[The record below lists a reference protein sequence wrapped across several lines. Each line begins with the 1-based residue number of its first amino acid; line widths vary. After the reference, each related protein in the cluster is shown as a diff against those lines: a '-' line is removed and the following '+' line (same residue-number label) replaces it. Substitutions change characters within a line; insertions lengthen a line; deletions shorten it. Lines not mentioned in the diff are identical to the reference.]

1 MPLTIT
7 SKIRNLTIGFCPQFM
22 QLLLYLIKLLLTI
35 TIKMVTLCIIVFC
48 TGLASYKQLLP
59 LSYTKGN
66 YVNGMHLILKNQ
78 HDIFFMSH

>member
-1 MPLTIT
+1 
-7 SKIRNLTIGFCPQFM
+7 
-22 QLLLYLIKLLLTI
+22 
-35 TIKMVTLCIIVFC
+35 MVTLCIIVFC

-59 LSYTKGN
+59 LSYTKWN